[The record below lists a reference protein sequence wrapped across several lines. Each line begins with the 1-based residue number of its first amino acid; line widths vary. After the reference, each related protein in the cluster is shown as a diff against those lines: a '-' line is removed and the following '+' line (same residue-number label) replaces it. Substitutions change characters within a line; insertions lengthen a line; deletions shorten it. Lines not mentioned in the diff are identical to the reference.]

1 MNGEQKMTTT
11 ISAQPWHAHQQLE
24 DSEMIAIF
32 LEQALEDATEF
43 NDMSIFQRALS
54 EAAKA
59 QKIVDLAEKSGL
71 ARESIYKSI
80 KPNSKPRFETVQKI
94 LTSMGYTLK
103 IEPINAG

>member
-1 MNGEQKMTTT
+1 MTQTKFK
-11 ISAQPWHAHQQLE
+11 IQPWHAHQQLE

-32 LEQALEDATEF
+32 LEQALEDSIEF
-43 NDMSIFQRALS
+43 DDSTIFQRALS

-59 QKIVDLAEKSGL
+59 QKIADISHKSGL